1 MVVTTPQTTY
11 KLCAE
16 FVTPSKPL
24 WHKTIWLALEKPAD
38 QLHPCMVDRFNHL
51 CYNTSMQKGTEV
63 EVVWADRVGTVRN
76 IRLDDASEAIITV
89 EFADGE
95 LIVARPSELRKV

>member
-1 MVVTTPQTTY
+1 
-11 KLCAE
+11 
-16 FVTPSKPL
+16 
-24 WHKTIWLALEKPAD
+24 
-38 QLHPCMVDRFNHL
+38 MVDRFNHL